1 MIKYT
6 TTLRVRYKETDQMG
20 VVYYSNYM
28 VWFEVARA
36 ELFRDIGYP
45 YSKIEKEMG
54 LWLMVVE
61 AQCSYKLPA
70 RYDELIDIEC
80 CLDNIK
86 NSGMTFSYRVIRK
99 KKILAVGKTTH
110 VFTNSAGIPKR
121 VPQSLREA
129 LEVNGF

>member
-45 YSKIEKEMG
+45 YDRIEKEMG
-54 LWLMVVE
+54 LWLMVAE
-61 AQCSYKLPA
+61 AQCTYKSPA
-70 RYDELIDIEC
+70 RYDELINIEC
-80 CLDNIK
+80 CLDNVK
-86 NSGMTFSYRVIRK
+86 NSSMIFSYKVKREK
-99 KKILAVGKTTH
+99 TILALGRTAH
-110 VFTNSAGIPKR
+110 VFTDSAGIPKR
-121 VPQSLREA
+121 VPQLLKEA
-129 LEVNGF
+129 LS